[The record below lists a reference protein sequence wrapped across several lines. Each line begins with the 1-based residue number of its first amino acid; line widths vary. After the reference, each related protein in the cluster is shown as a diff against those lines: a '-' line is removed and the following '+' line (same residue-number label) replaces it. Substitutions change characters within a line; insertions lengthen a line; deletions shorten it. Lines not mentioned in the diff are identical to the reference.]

1 MKSMVFPYFARLAAW
16 PRTVVAVLL
25 VASSCLPA
33 RAWAAIEPF
42 EPPAL
47 WRALRSEAQAQEQG
61 LGVPKDGAK
70 AAALYCQA
78 AKLGDPESQFHLGWI
93 YAYGRGVPGDDRLA
107 AFFFR
112 SAADQGIEQAR
123 TMLAVVGE
131 PEGELPACLRNEV
144 KPVPVAIV
152 AAAPVK
158 PPPIQAPK
166 SIADLVNKLAPGFK
180 LEPQLVLAIIKA
192 ESNFDELALSPKKA
206 MGLMQLIPETAARFN
221 VQKPYDAKQNVS
233 GGMAYLRWLLA
244 YFEGDVALVAAA
256 YNAGEGTVERYR
268 GVPPFGETQAYVARV
283 LKAVGRPTHPF
294 DAGVTGPSPK
304 LAQIKAVATPSPPAR
319 TLGARAAQPAPSASS
334 RVSLTLVGNP

>member
-1 MKSMVFPYFARLAAW
+1 MVFPYFACLAAW
-16 PRTVVAVLL
+16 LRTVVAVLL

-33 RAWAAIEPF
+33 RVWAAIEPF

-93 YAYGRGVPGDDRLA
+93 YAYGRGVPRDDRLA

-166 SIADLVNKLAPGFK
+166 PIADLVNKLAPGFK

-221 VQKPYDAKQNVS
+221 VQKPYDPVQNVS

-283 LKAVGRPTHPF
+283 LKAVGASTHPF
-294 DAGVTGPSPK
+294 DARVTGPSPK
-304 LAQIKAVATPSPPAR
+304 LAQIKSLVAQAQHSQGLVAPVLLPAAR
-319 TLGARAAQPAPSASS
+319 TGS
-334 RVSLTLVGNP
+334 RVSLTLIGSR

>member
-1 MKSMVFPYFARLAAW
+1 MVFPYVDRRAGWWRAA
-16 PRTVVAVLL
+16 ACVLL
-25 VASSCLPA
+25 VAAACLPA
-33 RAWAAIEPF
+33 RVWAAIEPF

-78 AKLGDPESQFHLGWI
+78 AKLGDPESQFNLGWI
-93 YAYGRGVPGDDRLA
+93 YAYGRGVPRDDRLA

-144 KPVPVAIV
+144 KPTPVAIV

-158 PPPIQAPK
+158 PPAILAPK
-166 SIADLVNKLAPGFK
+166 PIADLVNKLAPGFK

-221 VQKPYDAKQNVS
+221 VQKPYDPKQNVS

-283 LKAVGRPTHPF
+283 LKAVGAPTHPF
-294 DAGVTGPSPK
+294 DARVTGPSPK
-304 LAQIKAVATPSPPAR
+304 LAQIKSLVAQAQHSQGLVAPVLLPAAR
-319 TLGARAAQPAPSASS
+319 TGS
-334 RVSLTLVGNP
+334 RVSLTLIGSR

>member
-1 MKSMVFPYFARLAAW
+1 MVFPYSE
-16 PRTVVAVLL
+16 PRTRWSRATASVLL
-25 VASSCLPA
+25 SAAACLPA
-33 RAWAAIEPF
+33 RVWAAIEPF

-47 WRALRSEAQAQEQG
+47 WRALRSEAQAHEQG
-61 LGVPKDGAK
+61 LGVPRDGAK

-78 AKLGDPESQFHLGWI
+78 AKLGDQESQFNLGLL
-93 YAYGRGVPGDDRLA
+93 YAYGRGVPRDDRLA

-131 PEGELPACLRNEV
+131 PEGELPACLRNDV
-144 KPVPVAIV
+144 KKMPVATV
-152 AAAPVK
+152 AVAPVK
-158 PPPIQAPK
+158 PPPILAPK
-166 SIADLVNKLAPGFK
+166 PIADLVNKLAPGFK

-221 VQKPYDAKQNVS
+221 VQKPFDPKQNIT

-244 YFEGDVALVAAA
+244 YFEGDVALVSAA

-283 LKAVGRPTHPF
+283 LKAVGTPSHPF
-294 DAGVTGPSPK
+294 DARVTGPSPK
-304 LAQIKAVATPSPPAR
+304 LAQIKAVATLAPPAQ
-319 TLGARAAQPAPSASS
+319 TLGARVAQPTPSASS
-334 RVSLTLVGNP
+334 RVSLTLAGSP